1 MSGTDQ
7 SCVTPDPTAPRKMTA
22 DDQSV
27 EAHSL
32 RDQLDAADRRDA
44 NAVAAKRR
52 LGIRFS
58 RIRPGDAV

>member
-1 MSGTDQ
+1 MTQ
-7 SCVTPDPTAPRKMTA
+7 ANPQPDPTAPKKMTV

-32 RDQLDAADRRDA
+32 REQLDAADRRDA

-52 LGIRFS
+52 LGVRFS

>member
-1 MSGTDQ
+1 
-7 SCVTPDPTAPRKMTA
+7 MTA

-32 RDQLDAADRRDA
+32 REQLDAADRRDA

-52 LGIRFS
+52 LGIRMS
-58 RIRPGDAV
+58 RFRPGDAV

>member
-1 MSGTDQ
+1 MSDSTN
-7 SCVTPDPTAPRKMTA
+7 CEPDPTAPRKVTI
-22 DDQSV
+22 DDQTV

-44 NAVAAKRR
+44 NAVAKKRR

-58 RIRPGDAV
+58 RILPGDAV